1 MMIRPIRT
9 RPLPAAGRRGLSCRP
24 LALPVVALL
33 AILLVLPGCASLQRH
48 VETPDVV
55 LESIALES
63 LSLSRQ
69 RFRVTLEVSN
79 PNDFR
84 LPIASIRYALDVQG
98 VALTH
103 GVFDEGISL
112 AAGATQNLSLSV
124 ETDLLNTG
132 RGLLDWLRDP
142 GEDMAYSIQ
151 GEVLPDFP
159 RARWMPYTHSGRVEL
174 K

>member
-1 MMIRPIRT
+1 MIR
-9 RPLPAAGRRGLSCRP
+9 AALTGSFPSAGKSILLFGPRAR
-24 LALPVVALL
+24 PVVVLL
-33 AILLVLPGCASLQRH
+33 GMLFLLSGCASLQRH
-48 VETPDVV
+48 VDTPEVV
-55 LESIALES
+55 LESFSLES

-84 LPIASIRYALDVQG
+84 LPIASISYALNVRDVP
-98 VALTH
+98 LTR
-103 GVFDEGISL
+103 GIFDEGISL
-112 AAGATQNLSLSV
+112 AAGATQSLSLSV

-142 GEDMAYSIQ
+142 GEDIDYSIQ

-159 RARWMPYTHSGRVEL
+159 RARWMPYSHSGRVEL

>member
-1 MMIRPIRT
+1 MIRPIRT
-9 RPLPAAGRRGLSCRP
+9 RPFPAAGRRVLSYTP
-24 LALPVVALL
+24 LALPVAALL
-33 AILLVLPGCASLQRH
+33 AILLVLPGCASLQRY

-98 VALTH
+98 VALTD

-124 ETDLLNTG
+124 DTDLLNTG
-132 RGLLDWLRDP
+132 RGLLDLLRDP
-142 GEDMAYSIQ
+142 GDDMAYSIQ

>member
-1 MMIRPIRT
+1 MIRLIRP
-9 RPLPAAGRRGLSCRP
+9 RPFPAAGRRVLSSSP
-24 LALPVVALL
+24 LALPVAVLL

-55 LESIALES
+55 LQSIALES

-112 AAGATQNLSLSV
+112 AAGATQDLSLSV

-142 GEDMAYSIQ
+142 GDDMAYRIQ